1 MKLGHAI
8 HNERVIRKIN
18 LTSLGKKIAS
28 ESVLSRLERDQ
39 TMINSQSLFKLMSR
53 LSGGIGELELL
64 FRNSDP
70 DDLYASV
77 LLVIKSGEDEMQQLE
92 LYLRQLTK
100 HDSWPYYSLTATLLS
115 AELSN
120 EGSHKQ
126 PSSDDVHRAATYL
139 LRLKHPMT
147 YDYLLYSSLTLYFN
161 AEDLTDLSKRVIGWF
176 QQGDDS
182 NLLKREI
189 VVQGM
194 TLAILALIAAGFG
207 AEARKQWQYI
217 KNIDLNS
224 QQLET
229 AIYQKII
236 ILQLNEGRK
245 EQAALEHEW
254 QILLDG
260 VQGTDLSKRVAN
272 LYRRFGLKK

>member
-18 LTSLGKKIAS
+18 LINVGKKIAS
-28 ESVLSRLERDQ
+28 ASILSRFERDQ
-39 TMINSQSLFKLMSR
+39 TMINSQSLFKLMQR
-53 LSGGIGELELL
+53 LCGGVGDLELL

-77 LLVIKSGEDEMQQLE
+77 LLAIKSGEDEMQQLE
-92 LYLRQLTK
+92 LYLRQQIK
-100 HDSWPYYSLTATLLS
+100 HDSWPYYSLTATLLA

-126 PSSDDVHRAATYL
+126 PSADDVHDAATYL

-161 AEDLTDLSKRVIGWF
+161 AEDLTGLSKRVIGCF
-176 QQGDDS
+176 RQGDDG
-182 NLLKREI
+182 NLLKREFA
-189 VVQGM
+189 VQGM

-207 AEARKQWQYI
+207 AEARRQWQYV
-217 KNIDLNS
+217 KTIDLNS

-229 AIYQKII
+229 AIYRKII
-236 ILQLNEGRK
+236 MLQLNRGRRK
-245 EQAALEHEW
+245 QADFEQDW
-254 QILLDG
+254 QLLLDG
-260 VQGTDLSKRVAN
+260 VQETDLSKRVAN
-272 LYRRFGLKK
+272 LYRRFVLKK